1 MKFIGNQDI
10 RQLVLQVGNIKGNVA
25 TSADLVSIASPVSG
39 DLYITLDTGVG
50 YLFDGTDWVNLG
62 EFRGPQG
69 LQGVDGQ
76 KVDHVSKT
84 LGTGANGTV
93 DTYTLWAD
101 PTETINLGEFSV
113 YNGKDGKSWITGTTI
128 PDNAE
133 GNELDLYFNISTN
146 YFYRKESGV
155 WVFKGTLKG
164 AAFSSD
170 AAGSIADRVNYDAE
184 LTGFSF
190 LSLDEGVP
198 TLYFK
203 LSDTVGDW
211 DTGTAVG
218 KGIGIASI
226 TKTATVG
233 NVDTYTITYDD
244 LSSSTFTVTN
254 TNIDDTIISTSSVWS
269 SSKMESELKKATP
282 TTAFLMSRGAI

>member
-1 MKFIGNQDI
+1 MKFIGNQDTRKI
-10 RQLVLQVGNIKGNVA
+10 ILQVGNIKGNISTVNDLIGITDPA
-25 TSADLVSIASPVSG
+25 TG
-39 DLYITLDTGVG
+39 DLYITLDTGIG
-50 YLFDGTDWVNLG
+50 YLYDGLGWVNLG

-69 LQGVDGQ
+69 IAGINGQ
-76 KVDHVSKT
+76 KVDHVT
-84 LGTGANGTV
+84 RTTGTGESGTT
-93 DTYTLWAD
+93 DTYTLWGD
-101 PTETINLGEFSV
+101 PTETVNLGTFDL
-113 YNGKDGKSWITGTTI
+113 YNGKDGKSWITGTAV
-128 PDNAE
+128 PNDSE
-133 GNELDLYFNISTN
+133 GNELDLYFNLSTDH
-146 YFYRKESGV
+146 YYRKESGT
-155 WVFKGTLKG
+155 WVFKGSLKG
-164 AAFSSD
+164 NAFSSD
-170 AAGSIADRVNYDAE
+170 ASGPIADRSSYDAE

-203 LSDTVGDW
+203 LSDTAGDW

-226 TKTATVG
+226 TKTNTVG

-244 LSSSTFTVTN
+244 LSSSAFTVTN